1 MNRTHR
7 IVWSESHSAF
17 IVTHEHAK
25 AKGKPSSIRKALASA
40 VVMALAAMAAAPAL
54 ADSSCTGGVI
64 SITGPETSPCS
75 LANGDALTVTNTG
88 SIISG
93 SSAAVY
99 VTGGASAG
107 SISNSGRITSTRSNG
122 YGIYL
127 NSGATGSITNNA
139 DSIISGGTSSGTG
152 IHLRSGSSVTG
163 GIINSGTISGGS
175 SSYGFGIYLSDSS
188 VTGGI
193 INSGTISGGTSSSSA
208 GIYLRSG
215 SSVTGGIIN
224 SGTISGFTGINISD
238 SSVTEG
244 ITNLGGTIS
253 GSSNGIALSSNSTV
267 GSILNSGTISAS
279 NGAAIYI
286 RGLSSITGNIE
297 NIGVAALISGSTGI
311 YVSNSSIGGSIINS
325 GTISGTRSWGSGIYL
340 SNSDITG
347 DISNGATGT
356 ISGGTTSGAGIS
368 FRSGSSIT
376 GGITNSGTISGVI
389 GISVRDGGSVT
400 GGITNNATGT
410 IFGGTGIDISGS
422 GTVVASILNSGTISA
437 TYGGV
442 YIHGGSSVAGNI
454 DNNGAAA
461 LISGS
466 SGIYVGSNGSIGGS
480 IVNSGTITGTRS
492 WGSGIYLSNST
503 IAGDIRNDANSEIS
517 GGTSSSGAGISMFNS
532 SITGSIVN
540 SGTISGVIGI
550 NVNGSTVAG
559 GITNNADG
567 TISGNSTGIKISG
580 SSTVVASLLNSG
592 TISGVTNAIYV
603 DGSAALPNIDI
614 IGTTAHLIGD
624 VFAQNTA
631 LNITS
636 GASFTSQGAFDVGS
650 FDIANTGR
658 FNMANDVT
666 TATSFT
672 NAGTLAVAEGVTA
685 TISGDYTQA
694 STGVFQ
700 TGISGNA
707 VYGQLA
713 VTGTAD
719 LSASNNFAVNVAG
732 SPLLTVGTT
741 LANAFASTGTLTT
754 GATLSTT
761 DNSALYDFTAVKNA
775 NAVDIVIAPAAG
787 VTISGATSNI
797 FTSVG
802 ALDGAVVLPDTAI
815 LNLNGTAGSIVGA
828 VTGGADSTVNVNGT
842 FTTGNIFSVGTFNVA
857 NGGLL
862 NMAHD
867 VTTATSFTNAG
878 TLAVAEGVTATIS
891 GDYTQA
897 STGIFQIGASSNSI
911 YGKLVV
917 SGTATLP
924 ADAMIDVNVNSV
936 NTLANGQ
943 TLTGVIAAGTLSA
956 TTFAV
961 TDNSTLFN
969 FTGAVNGNA
978 VDLTIAKATS
988 VLDAFTTSGSGSG
1001 AGAATVL
1008 DQLIDAEAD
1017 GDMGTVIT
1025 ALGTLSTDQEVADA
1039 VQQTLPLL
1047 SSGMS
1052 QVTTNALHGT
1062 NRIIQSRQDSNKGL
1076 SSGDEFLGDRQFWL
1090 KPVGSWTN
1098 QDDRKGVSGYDAST
1112 YGLVF
1117 GADGVV
1123 SDTTRVGAA
1132 FSYMHSNVDGN
1143 STVAAQS
1150 ASVKGYQAIAYGSFS
1165 LDERTDISVQGDI
1178 GNNKNKGRRTID
1190 FGGLNRVARSDYD
1203 SWSAHIGAGLGR
1215 TFELNPKTSFVP
1227 SLRADYTWIADE
1239 SYTESGA
1246 GALNLKVRRNTTDE
1260 LILALDGKLAHAC
1273 TEHATVTANLGLGYD
1288 VLAEKA
1294 AISAAFTGGGA
1305 QFVTKGLDPS
1315 PWMLRG
1321 GLGLAMTTS
1330 SAMEISARYDFEV
1343 RQDFDN
1349 QTASVKLRIPF

>member
-107 SISNSGRITSTRSNG
+107 SISNSGTITSTRSNG

-152 IHLRSGSSVTG
+152 IH
-163 GIINSGTISGGS
+163 
-175 SSYGFGIYLSDSS
+175 
-188 VTGGI
+188 
-193 INSGTISGGTSSSSA
+193 
-208 GIYLRSG
+208 LRSG

-540 SGTISGVIGI
+540 RGTISGVIGI

-658 FNMANDVT
+658 FNMAN
-666 TATSFT
+666 
-672 NAGTLAVAEGVTA
+672 
-685 TISGDYTQA
+685 
-694 STGVFQ
+694 
-700 TGISGNA
+700 
-707 VYGQLA
+707 
-713 VTGTAD
+713 
-719 LSASNNFAVNVAG
+719 
-732 SPLLTVGTT
+732 
-741 LANAFASTGTLTT
+741 
-754 GATLSTT
+754 
-761 DNSALYDFTAVKNA
+761 
-775 NAVDIVIAPAAG
+775 
-787 VTISGATSNI
+787 
-797 FTSVG
+797 
-802 ALDGAVVLPDTAI
+802 
-815 LNLNGTAGSIVGA
+815 
-828 VTGGADSTVNVNGT
+828 
-842 FTTGNIFSVGTFNVA
+842 
-857 NGGLL
+857 
-862 NMAHD
+862 D